1 MGYKTVATGTG
12 DVQIV
17 TSPVRLIGYS
27 VFESAGTPAAASL
40 TLRDGT
46 STAGTPV
53 VSVELAQNTSETR
66 TLGGNGVLVGGG
78 IFLDR
83 TSGETTVTIWFE

>member
-12 DVQIV
+12 DVQVV
-17 TSPVRLIGYS
+17 TGSVRLTGYS

-46 STAGTPV
+46 STAGNPL
-53 VSVELAQNTSETR
+53 VSVELAANASETR
-66 TLGGNGVLVGGG
+66 SLGPGLLVGGG
-78 IFLDR
+78 VFLDR
-83 TSGETTVTIWFE
+83 TAGESTVTVWFE